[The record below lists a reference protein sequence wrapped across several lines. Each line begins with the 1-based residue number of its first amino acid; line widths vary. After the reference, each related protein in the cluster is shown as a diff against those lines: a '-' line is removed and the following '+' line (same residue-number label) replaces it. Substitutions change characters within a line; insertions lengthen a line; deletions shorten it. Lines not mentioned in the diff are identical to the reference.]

1 MSQPHT
7 RGSPKTSEPQRR
19 ASHQAAAIQGTAH
32 DGETAEYGYD
42 RAIFDLLRDPVSL
55 GMRGSNNNRGHQR

>member
-1 MSQPHT
+1 MRQQH
-7 RGSPKTSEPQRR
+7 KTDEPQRH
-19 ASHQAAAIQGTAH
+19 ASHQEPKANQGVAY

-55 GMRGSNNNRGHQR
+55 GMRGSNTNRGRQR